1 MLGLMEKIRLII
13 IDQHK
18 EVRNALRIRLR
29 SAPNLAIVG
38 SVDADEAIGIAHTDL
53 PPDVALLG
61 LSGQNDELA
70 DMVSLVKQLVARG
83 TAVLALTSYID
94 DMARELV
101 LQAGASDYRLKNIN
115 TPELLA
121 EIELLAED
129 RRKHQIDDL

>member
-1 MLGLMEKIRLII
+1 MFGLMEQIRLII

-18 EVRNALRIRLR
+18 GVRNAMRIRLR

-38 SVDADEAIGIAHTDL
+38 SVDADEAKRLAQTDL
-53 PPDVALLG
+53 QPDVALLG

-70 DMVSLVKQLVARG
+70 YMVDLVKQLVAKG
-83 TAVLALTSYID
+83 TAVLALSSYID

-129 RRKHQIDDL
+129 HRKHKIDN

>member
-1 MLGLMEKIRLII
+1 MLGLMEQIRLII

-18 EVRNALRIRLR
+18 GVRNALHTRLR
-29 SAPNLAIVG
+29 SAPNLAIVD
-38 SVDADEAIGIAHTDL
+38 SVDANEAKRLAQTDL

-61 LSGQNDELA
+61 LSGQTDELGY
-70 DMVSLVKQLVARG
+70 MVELVKKLVAGG

-94 DMARELV
+94 DMTRELV

-121 EIELLAED
+121 EIELLAVD
-129 RRKHQIDDL
+129 HRKHHVNDL

>member
-1 MLGLMEKIRLII
+1 MFGLMEQIRLII

-18 EVRNALRIRLR
+18 GVRNAMRIRLR
-29 SAPNLAIVG
+29 SAPNLAIMG
-38 SVDADEAIGIAHTDL
+38 SVDADEAKRLAQTDL
-53 PPDVALLG
+53 QPDVALLG

-70 DMVSLVKQLVARG
+70 YMVDLVKQLVAKG
-83 TAVLALTSYID
+83 TAVLALSSYID

-129 RRKHQIDDL
+129 HRKHKIDN